1 MGEEYGVRHL
11 FTATKIP
18 PEDEKKSGSVANSFR
33 TQIITTFEK
42 KQQGG
47 S

>member
-1 MGEEYGVRHL
+1 MGENSGVRDL

-18 PEDEKKSGSVANSFR
+18 PEDGKKSDSVANSFR
-33 TQIITTFEK
+33 TRIITTFEK